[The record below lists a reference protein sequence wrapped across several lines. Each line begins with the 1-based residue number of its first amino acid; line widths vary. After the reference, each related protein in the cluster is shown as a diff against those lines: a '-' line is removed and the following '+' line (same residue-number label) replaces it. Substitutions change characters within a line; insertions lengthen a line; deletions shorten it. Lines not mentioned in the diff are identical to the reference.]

1 MRTLRG
7 IAVVGILAAL
17 IPSILL
23 WGAGP
28 AYAAHQAH
36 AYCLDLHAS
45 IDDEALRRPRSL
57 DCRPI
62 VLDDWSDSWQNLVP
76 ADEET
81 EYA

>member
-1 MRTLRG
+1 MRALKN
-7 IAVVGILAAL
+7 IAVIGTLAAL

-23 WGAGP
+23 GGAGL
-28 AYAAHQAH
+28 AYAAHQAQ
-36 AYCLDLHAS
+36 AYCLDRHAS

-76 ADEET
+76 ADDRRRPS
-81 EYA
+81 